1 MNRELAKKIQKE
13 TANKEKLTEKRDEL
27 NTQIGESEARLK
39 RLMALKAAEDK
50 LLTQMQE
57 LDSKVSEA

>member
-27 NTQIGESEARLK
+27 NAAIGESEARLK
-39 RLMALKAAEDK
+39 KLAALKAAEDK